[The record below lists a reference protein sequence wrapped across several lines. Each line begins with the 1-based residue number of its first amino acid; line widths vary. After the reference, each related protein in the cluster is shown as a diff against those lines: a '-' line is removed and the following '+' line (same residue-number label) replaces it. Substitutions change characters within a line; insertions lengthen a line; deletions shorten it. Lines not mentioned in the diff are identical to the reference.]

1 MKELLKKTLKIIKT
15 FWGVIFS
22 LCAIASVGL
31 LFDKEASGTTVPAL
45 LLIGICGYLAYV
57 CFKKTKKKKTSLET
71 VNNITT
77 QQVSRPIKQK
87 QNQTDNYNDI
97 YSSTNRIIEETDF
110 NKATSIDE
118 LNKLS
123 MLRSDKLYEDR
134 QKRIA
139 SFDPYEAIKL
149 DISPK
154 PLDSVK
160 KNFLKQIAGQPID
173 NPNVWGYWT
182 YEYSL
187 DFPKVMTE
195 LLSMHYLSIVG
206 KDKILS
212 KLTIPELKKIL
223 SDFNL
228 KVSGKKADLLNRI
241 ETNIDPYD
249 LEEYFSEGAKFYY
262 LTERGEEALQN
273 LSDSATKDTDFEDE
287 CLNLIINGDVDGAY
301 KHICKHE
308 MKKVIPRG
316 LGIDWSEEL
325 NNGLSDYQISE
336 YTHFLEA
343 DIELPDELLEFE
355 IQFKACCIL
364 CIIFGM
370 QAMKISKT
378 FRRITRAYNIES
390 GVLNSNLQKY
400 QFELLDGFQANT
412 FKELNIEL

>member
-1 MKELLKKTLKIIKT
+1 MKELSKKILKIIKT
-15 FWGVIFS
+15 FCGVIFS
-22 LCAIASVGL
+22 LCAVASVGL
-31 LFDKEASGTTVPAL
+31 LFDKEASGATIPAL
-45 LLIGICGYLAYV
+45 LLIGICGYLAYI
-57 CFKKTKKKKTSLET
+57 CLKKPKKPEPVIRNVYANKEDFSKGIPLESEKARNQKVT
-71 VNNITT
+71 LPV
-77 QQVSRPIKQK
+77 QQKNHSS
-87 QNQTDNYNDI
+87 I

-110 NKATSIDE
+110 SKATSIDE
-118 LNKLS
+118 LNQLS

-149 DISPK
+149 NIPPK

-187 DFPKVMTE
+187 DFSKVMTE
-195 LLSMHYLSIVG
+195 LLSMHYLSVVG
-206 KDKILS
+206 KDKILP
-212 KLTIPELKKIL
+212 KLTTPELKRIL

-249 LEEYFSEGAKFYY
+249 LEEYFSEDAKFYY

-287 CLNLIINGDVDGAY
+287 CLNLIINGDVNSAY

-364 CIIFGM
+364 CIMLGM
-370 QAMKISKT
+370 QALKISKT
-378 FRRITRAYNIES
+378 FRRITGAYNIS
-390 GVLNSNLQKY
+390 NGVLNSNLQKY
-400 QFELLDGFQANT
+400 QFELLDGF
-412 FKELNIEL
+412 